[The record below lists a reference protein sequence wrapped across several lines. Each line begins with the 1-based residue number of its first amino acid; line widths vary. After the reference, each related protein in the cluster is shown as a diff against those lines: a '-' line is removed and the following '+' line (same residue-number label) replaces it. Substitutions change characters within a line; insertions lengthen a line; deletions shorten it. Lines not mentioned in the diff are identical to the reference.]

1 MALLQAEIPL
11 WKITKDGW
19 PENRASRGVCR
30 GSGLASGHARGS
42 WVIASPART
51 SASSREREPFL
62 HAKLLAE
69 L

>member
-30 GSGLASGHARGS
+30 GSGLASRSRTRFVGNCQSGS
-42 WVIASPART
+42 DERILASANLSCMR
-51 SASSREREPFL
+51 SF
-62 HAKLLAE
+62 
-69 L
+69 